1 MNRCSDSPITAF
13 RRFRRRVL
21 VVTLGLLRFSVY
33 QQVDAKEVG
42 IPVTITGLLSAIF
55 VALAVPLDDIKV
67 D

>member
-1 MNRCSDSPITAF
+1 
-13 RRFRRRVL
+13 VL
-21 VVTLGLLRFSVY
+21 VVTLGLLRFGVY
-33 QQVDAKEVG
+33 PQVDAKEVG